1 MEVTSNT
8 EQKILDAAEVEFL
21 DEGFSGAR
29 MQTIADRAGINK
41 ALLHYYFRSKD
52 KLFELVLRHKMNQFV
67 PQLTQSLED
76 EQIPVIEKIELFVSA
91 YLTMLSKNPKLP
103 LFIIGAINRN
113 PELVSNMKIPIGH
126 AVIKAL
132 EKAMSQGK
140 INKIDPHQFILTL
153 VGMCIFP
160 FVARPMFIGIFG
172 LSPSTYDKLIEER
185 QTHIMQYVQSILENK

>member
-1 MEVTSNT
+1 MDNTIST
-8 EQKILDAAEVEFL
+8 EQKILDAAELEFL

-29 MQTIADRAGINK
+29 MQNIADRAGINK

-67 PQLTQSLED
+67 PQLTQSPED
-76 EQIPVIEKIELFVSA
+76 EQIPVIEKIEQFVTA
-91 YLTMLSKNPKLP
+91 YLTMLRKNPKLP
-103 LFIIGAINRN
+103 LFIISTINRN
-113 PELVSNMKIPIGH
+113 PELVSNLQIPIGH
-126 AVIKAL
+126 VVVKAL
-132 EKAMSQGK
+132 EKAMLEGK
-140 INKIDPHQFILTL
+140 IKRLDPYQFILTL